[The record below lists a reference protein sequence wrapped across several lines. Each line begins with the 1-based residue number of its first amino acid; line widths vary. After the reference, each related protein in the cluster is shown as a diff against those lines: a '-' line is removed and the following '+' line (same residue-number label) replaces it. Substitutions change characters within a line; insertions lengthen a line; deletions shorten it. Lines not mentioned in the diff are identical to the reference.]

1 MACVFACAGLTS
13 FLFPKGNE
21 SKVTEETAL
30 EKINWKSVPKD
41 FDTLQKNVKYG
52 NSDTITYYSSV
63 TKCNRNSEVILPA
76 GYSADTKYP
85 VLYLLHGIG
94 GTENEWMGGNP
105 IEVLSNAVASGTAVP
120 MIIVMPNVRA
130 AANNWY
136 PSGNEMF
143 GPKNIIAFD
152 NFINDLRDC
161 LMPYIESH
169 YNVYTD
175 RAHTAIAGLSM
186 GGRESLFIGIKMQ
199 ERFSAVGAFSPA
211 PGLLPTPSL
220 GYEGQLTE
228 NDFVF
233 KEAYIPS
240 LLVICVGTSDNVIGT
255 SAQDYD
261 KAFTKNTIPHQ
272 FYTMPGGHD
281 FSVWKNGL
289 YQFITRIFK
298 STSFE
303 TASGEST
310 AMTSLKNKKAY
321 CGTWASA
328 QYLTEEGNM
337 PAIPLAHYTLRQII
351 HTSVAGDTIRLL
363 FSNACGEKEI
373 EMQSVHVALSIG
385 GSKIDKTTDTIVTF
399 NGSES
404 VTILPGKELFS
415 DTISFKL
422 PAVTN
427 VAVSIYFT
435 SVPEKLTGHPGSRTT
450 SFVQL
455 GNMVSEPRIS
465 VISSLEHWYVLSGID
480 VLSDDNLKS
489 VVCFGDSIT
498 DGRGTTTDAQNR
510 WTDILA
516 ARLQNN
522 ESTKKISVL
531 NEGIGGTLVSGSG
544 VQRFKK
550 DALDQRG
557 VSYILMLYGVNDI
570 LYANATAASIISVY
584 KKLIAQ
590 AHKATVLIYGCTIL
604 PFGKCND
611 YTEKREAVRKEVND
625 WIRTTSAADGGFDAC
640 IDFDTVMRDPA
651 NEQNTLAAYN
661 CGDGLH
667 PSPAGYQKMAE
678 AIDLSLFTK

>member
-1 MACVFACAGLTS
+1 MEKIDWKSA
-13 FLFPKGNE
+13 PKG
-21 SKVTEETAL
+21 
-30 EKINWKSVPKD
+30 
-41 FDTLQKNVKYG
+41 FDTLQRNVKYG
-52 NSDTITYYSSV
+52 NSDTVSYYSSV
-63 TKCNRNSEVILPA
+63 TKCNRNVVVILPA
-76 GYSADTKYP
+76 GYSTETKYP

-105 IEVLSNAVASGTAVP
+105 IEVLSNAVASGSAVP

-130 AANNWY
+130 AENNWY
-136 PSGNEMF
+136 PSGNEIL
-143 GPKNIIAFD
+143 GQKNIIAFD

-199 ERFSAVGAFSPA
+199 ERFCAVGAFSPA

-220 GYEGQLTE
+220 GYDGQLTE
-228 NDFVF
+228 NDFAF
-233 KEAYIPS
+233 KKDCVPS
-240 LLVICVGTSDNVIGT
+240 PLLICVGTSDGVIGT
-255 SAQDYD
+255 SAQDYE
-261 KAFTKNTIPHQ
+261 KAFTKNNVPHQ

-298 STSFE
+298 STVVS
-303 TASGEST
+303 
-310 AMTSLKNKKAY
+310 SLKNKKTY
-321 CGTWASA
+321 CGSWASA
-328 QYLTEEGNM
+328 QYVTEASNM
-337 PAIPLAHYTLRQII
+337 PAIPLAHYTLRQIV
-351 HTSVAGDTIRLL
+351 HTSIAGDTIRLS

-373 EMQSVHVALSIG
+373 EMQSVHIALSLG
-385 GSKIDKTTDTIVTF
+385 GSKIDTSTDTVVTF

-404 VTILPGKELFS
+404 VTILPGKEIFS
-415 DTISFKL
+415 DDVSFKL
-422 PAVTN
+422 PAITN
-427 VAVSIYFT
+427 VAVSIYFA

-450 SFVQL
+450 SYVQL

-480 VLSDDNLKS
+480 VLSDDTLKS

-510 WTDILA
+510 WTDFLA

-544 VQRFKK
+544 VQRFKN
-550 DALDQRG
+550 DVLNQRG
-557 VSYILMLYGVNDI
+557 VSYIVMLYGVNDI
-570 LYANATAASIISVY
+570 VYANAPAASVISVY

-590 AHKATVLIYGCTIL
+590 AHKANVLMYGCTIL

-640 IDFDTVMRDPA
+640 IDFDAVMRDPA
-651 NEQNTLAAYN
+651 NEQNTLAVYN